1 MSCLLL
7 RRVTCLLRGSPILH
21 TIHDD
26 ELVTAR
32 AVSISPSPPISNP
45 VDNIRQ
51 SYPSKPA
58 KSTEPSRIQIS
69 LVTAQL
75 TRAHARATL
84 QDGSTTLNNTFAFD
98 GAFING
104 NASLVTIRDI
114 PCTGIVISDMFLF
127 RLLFDVKP
135 LVHLVG
141 SQKMI

>member
-7 RRVTCLLRGSPILH
+7 RRVTCLLRGSSILH

-32 AVSISPSPPISNP
+32 AVSIGPSPPISNP

-58 KSTEPSRIQIS
+58 ESTEPGRIQIR

-75 TRAHARATL
+75 ARAHARATL
-84 QDGSTTLNNTFAFD
+84 QDDSTTLNNTFAFD

-104 NASLVTIRDI
+104 NTSLVTIRDI
-114 PCTGIVISDMFLF
+114 PLYRDRDL
-127 RLLFDVKP
+127 
-135 LVHLVG
+135 
-141 SQKMI
+141 